1 MPRAASLSLVEARDW
16 DRKWLERL
24 KGPDRD
30 PNRFLVEVASGLAPG
45 RALDL
50 ACGVGR
56 NAVWLA
62 ERGWQVIAVD
72 FSDVAL
78 EHARARAAAHGV
90 AVGWQRADLREY
102 EPPAGAFDL
111 VLVAYLQ
118 LPAAQRRAV
127 WRRAAAAV
135 APGGRLLVVGHH
147 LDNLEHGYAGPRSP
161 GVLYGEREIAAEL
174 DGLAVERAERI
185 ERPVA
190 AEDGEHVAID
200 ALVVARRAAA

>member
-1 MPRAASLSLVEARDW
+1 MEAQDW

-30 PNRFLVEVASGLAPG
+30 PNRFLVEVGSARSPG

-62 ERGWQVIAVD
+62 ERGWRVTAID
-72 FSDVAL
+72 FSDLAL
-78 EHARARAAAHGV
+78 EHARARGAAYGV
-90 AVGWQRADLREY
+90 AVDWQRADLREY
-102 EPPAGAFDL
+102 EPPAGAFEL

-118 LPAAQRRAV
+118 LPVAERRRV

-135 APGGRLLVVGHH
+135 APGGVLIVVGHH
-147 LDNLEHGYAGPRSP
+147 RDNLEHGYAGPRSP
-161 GVLYGEREIAAEL
+161 GALYTEREIAAEL

-185 ERPVA
+185 ERPVV

-200 ALVVARRAAA
+200 ALVVACRAAG